1 MPVNKLNMKLYVLQ
15 HIIQRIL
22 FNLFCN
28 FAGSKEKTMINYCTR
43 IDIPKSVFDIGYQD
57 RLMFIGSCFADQ
69 TGLKMV
75 EHGWDACVNPFGV
88 LYNPLSV
95 ATGCYRLLKPEPFV
109 DSDLFEYNR
118 LFHSFMHHG
127 QFSGQS
133 VEATLAKM
141 NDSLAEAASYFST
154 MSCLVIT
161 FGTAYVYRLK
171 SDGRTVANCHKLPAA
186 YFDRELL
193 TVDRIVGE
201 WSVLLETIRSVNTSL
216 KVIFTVSPI
225 RHWKEGAHGNQISKS
240 ILLLAEQT
248 LVEKYPRLTSYFP
261 SYELMMDEL
270 RDYRFYADDLLHPS
284 KVAVDYIW
292 ERFCEA
298 YLGNDVIDDLKE
310 FEAIHRDI
318 HHRPYHPSSAS
329 YKHFL
334 MQTLLKIKRLKAKNS
349 YICTSKQEKEI
360 IDRLQELS

>member
-1 MPVNKLNMKLYVLQ
+1 MFYNT
-15 HIIQRIL
+15 L
-22 FNLFCN
+22 FRGKGGKSIFFRT
-28 FAGSKEKTMINYCTR
+28 FAGSKDKPMINYCTR
-43 IDIPKSVFDIGYQD
+43 VDIPKSVFDIDYQD
-57 RLMFIGSCFADQ
+57 RLMFVGSCFAEQ
-69 TGLKMV
+69 TGLKMT

-95 ATGCYRLLKPEPFV
+95 ATGCYRLLKPEPLIE
-109 DSDLFEYNR
+109 SDLFEYNG

-133 VEATLAKM
+133 VETTLCKM
-141 NDSLAEAASYFST
+141 NGSLSVAATKFSV

-171 SDGRTVANCHKLPAA
+171 SNGRTVANCHKLPAER
-186 YFDRELL
+186 FDRELL
-193 TVDRIVGE
+193 TVDRIVDE
-201 WSVLLETIRSVNTSL
+201 WSVLLESIRAVNTSL
-216 KVIFTVSPI
+216 HVIFTVSPI

-240 ILLLAEQT
+240 ILLLAEQA
-248 LVEKYPRLTSYFP
+248 LVEKYAGWTSYFP
-261 SYELMMDEL
+261 AYELMMDEL

-292 ERFCEA
+292 ERFCDA
-298 YLGNDVIDDLKE
+298 YMDEGVKDDSKA

-318 HHRPYHPSSAS
+318 LHRPFHPSSVS

-334 MQTLLKIKRLKAKNS
+334 MQTLLKIQQLKAKNP
-349 YICTSKQEKEI
+349 YICTMKQEKEI
-360 IDRLQELS
+360 TDRLQDLS